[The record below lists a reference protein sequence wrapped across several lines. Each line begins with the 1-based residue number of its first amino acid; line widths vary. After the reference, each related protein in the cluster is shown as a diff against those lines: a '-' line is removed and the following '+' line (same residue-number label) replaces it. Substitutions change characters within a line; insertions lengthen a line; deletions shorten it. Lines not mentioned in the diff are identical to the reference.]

1 MNLNISPCLSPME
14 QMEYKQKHDEQH
26 QIVSSSAP
34 FCVFFNPSEDHHM
47 GFYHPQVE
55 YYGCQR
61 GSSSS
66 SCYEM
71 ENKVENGVKWIPS
84 KKKKHEAAKIGVK
97 KVMMA
102 SSSVEIDLNLSY
114 NCNSPIRV
122 CSDCHTT
129 KTPLWRSGPKGPK
142 SLCNACGIR
151 QRKARRAM
159 AVAAANGGE
168 APPLPMKAKASQFK
182 KRCKVGYGGSS
193 TSNSNGKKMEFED
206 FLINLSNKLAL
217 IHRVFP
223 QDEKEAAILLMAL
236 SSGLVHG

>member
-1 MNLNISPCLSPME
+1 ME
-14 QMEYKQKHDEQH
+14 QTEYNIEKHDERH

-34 FCVFFNPSEDHHM
+34 FH
-47 GFYHPQVE
+47 VE
-55 YYGCQR
+55 YYGCHR
-61 GSSSS
+61 GSS
-66 SCYEM
+66 SCYEIK
-71 ENKVENGVKWIPS
+71 NKVENGVKWISS
-84 KKKKHEAAKIGVK
+84 KAKRLDAAKIKVK

-102 SSSVEIDLNLSY
+102 SSGLNLSY
-114 NCNSPIRV
+114 NPIRV

-159 AVAAANGGE
+159 AAAATNVGV
-168 APPLPMKAKASQFK
+168 APPQPMKVKAS
-182 KRCKVGYGGSS
+182 KRCKVGGGGSS
-193 TSNSNGKKMEFED
+193 TRNSIGKKMEFED
-206 FLINLSNKLAL
+206 FLINLSNKLAS

>member
-1 MNLNISPCLSPME
+1 MSLNLSPCLSPVE
-14 QMEYKQKHDEQH
+14 QTEYNVEKHDEQH

-34 FCVFFNPSEDHHM
+34 FRVFFNPSEDHHM
-47 GFYHPQVE
+47 GFYQYPHLYQPQVE
-55 YYGCQR
+55 YYGCHR
-61 GSSSS
+61 GSSS
-66 SCYEM
+66 CYTM
-71 ENKVENGVKWIPS
+71 ENNVENGVKWISSKS
-84 KKKKHEAAKIGVK
+84 KKLDAAKIEVK

-102 SSSVEIDLNLSY
+102 SSDLNLSY
-114 NCNSPIRV
+114 NPIRV

-159 AVAAANGGE
+159 AAAATNVGV
-168 APPLPMKAKASQFK
+168 APPLPMKVKA
-182 KRCKVGYGGSS
+182 KRCKVGGGGSS
-193 TSNSNGKKMEFED
+193 TSNSNGRKMEFED

-223 QDEKEAAILLMAL
+223 QDEKEAAILLMAI
-236 SSGLVHG
+236 SSGHVHG